1 MPRTLLTDEQ
11 WLKLKPILLDCRI
24 YDKPNLRNNIEG
36 ILYKLRAGCTWRDVP
51 GYFGKWNSLYKN
63 FNNWCRDQKLFI
75 AFKIASK
82 DCDLEW
88 IFMDGSIVS
97 AHQQAMGAAKKSE
110 EGDHGIGKSVQGNS
124 TKIHMAVDSMG
135 NPIDFEITGG
145 EVHDVNIAPILVD
158 RLPKSEFTIADK
170 GYDSEDL
177 REKIKNKK
185 SIPIIPKKK
194 NSKTGNKDL
203 DWDLYKLRHLIEN
216 TFARLKHF
224 RSIAT
229 RFDKLGRNYKGM
241 LSMAC
246 LFLWLPL

>member
-1 MPRTLLTDEQ
+1 
-11 WLKLKPILLDCRI
+11 
-24 YDKPNLRNNIEG
+24 
-36 ILYKLRAGCTWRDVP
+36 
-51 GYFGKWNSLYKN
+51 
-63 FNNWCRDQKLFI
+63 
-75 AFKIASK
+75 
-82 DCDLEW
+82 
-88 IFMDGSIVS
+88 
-97 AHQQAMGAAKKSE
+97 
-110 EGDHGIGKSVQGNS
+110 
-124 TKIHMAVDSMG
+124 
-135 NPIDFEITGG
+135 
-145 EVHDVNIAPILVD
+145 
-158 RLPKSEFTIADK
+158 
-170 GYDSEDL
+170 L